1 MSTLSIA
8 LLCRAF
14 EGLGFVSVSSGTE
27 ILPPEFC
34 LLVSKFQNFTFLRGK
49 ILDLTKI
56 FGRKQKQERGF
67 DAKNQIFVIT
77 LWYFDFCCLLPTRP
91 KNRSRFARPTARDS
105 LDGLTGYGSKNR
117 KRKSLKQ

>member
-1 MSTLSIA
+1 MNKD
-8 LLCRAF
+8 
-14 EGLGFVSVSSGTE
+14 GTE

-34 LLVSKFQNFTFLRGK
+34 LPAAKFQNFTFLRGK

-56 FGRKQKQERGF
+56 FRRQQKQEQGF

-105 LDGLTGYGSKNR
+105 LDGLQGYGSKNR
-117 KRKSLKQ
+117 NPKTTSIDK